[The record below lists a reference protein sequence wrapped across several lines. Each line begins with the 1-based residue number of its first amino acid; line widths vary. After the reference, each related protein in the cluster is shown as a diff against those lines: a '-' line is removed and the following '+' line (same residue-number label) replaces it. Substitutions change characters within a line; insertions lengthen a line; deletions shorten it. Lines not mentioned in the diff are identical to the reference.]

1 MKKKLSCK
9 NFHKV
14 QFYEFSQNF
23 FIVVVQ
29 VFIQRKESSYIR
41 KKISKQQYIFSKTKI
56 SAEIHA
62 M

>member
-41 KKISKQQYIFSKTKI
+41 KKISKQDF
-56 SAEIHA
+56 E
-62 M
+62 MDL

>member
-23 FIVVVQ
+23 FIVVQ

-41 KKISKQQYIFSKTKI
+41 KKISKQDFK
-56 SAEIHA
+56 
-62 M
+62 MDL

>member
-9 NFHKV
+9 NFRKV

-23 FIVVVQ
+23 FIVVVVQ

-41 KKISKQQYIFSKTKI
+41 EKISKQDFK
-56 SAEIHA
+56 
-62 M
+62 MDP